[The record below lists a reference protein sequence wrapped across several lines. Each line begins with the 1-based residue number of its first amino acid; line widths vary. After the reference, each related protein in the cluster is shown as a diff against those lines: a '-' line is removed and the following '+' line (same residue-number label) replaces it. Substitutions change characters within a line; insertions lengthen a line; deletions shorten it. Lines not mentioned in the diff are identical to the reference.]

1 MQHLKLSDEIV
12 LAAGELNPLI
22 PHPIEMIVG
31 SIAFLLLL
39 AVMKRK
45 VVPMFEKAYA
55 ARTEAIEGGIER
67 AEKAQLEAQ
76 RALLQYNEQLSSA
89 QGEAAK
95 LREDARIQGAAILE
109 ELRTKAQ
116 EEAARITAAASA
128 SIEAERQQA
137 ITSLRNEVGALAVE
151 LASKIVGEAL
161 DDQARQSRIVD
172 RFIEDLEKSKSPVK
186 KKLEKEEN
194 ENPSRRK
201 QPSITCDCTRQARCC
216 RQGRNSG

>member
-1 MQHLKLSDEIV
+1 MQRISIL
-12 LAAGELNPLI
+12 AGEGSLNPLI
-22 PHPIEMIVG
+22 PHTAEIIVG
-31 SIAFLLLL
+31 FIAFTLLFLVL
-39 AVMKRK
+39 KSK

-76 RALLQYNEQLSSA
+76 RALVQYNEQLSSA
-89 QGEAAK
+89 QGEASK

-116 EEAARITAAASA
+116 DEAARITAAAHA

-151 LASKIVGEAL
+151 LASKIVGESL

-172 RFIEDLEKSKSPVK
+172 RFLDDLEKSK
-186 KKLEKEEN
+186 
-194 ENPSRRK
+194 
-201 QPSITCDCTRQARCC
+201 
-216 RQGRNSG
+216 